1 MKFEIDP
8 VSYMKQ
14 VFEDP
19 ISFSNGKKTLRKS
32 LLGLSKQDLIFLENQ
47 IRKNIKNIERYNELL
62 SILHE
67 EDAYNNFSR
76 YQRGCRSKDLIAFI
90 ENECRRGKDTTSQ
103 DFITR
108 EFSAFNFKEG
118 DWEKFESKVL
128 KMTTDYIQNLSMAK
142 SCTAL
147 AEMTLAEYKKM
158 PENELKSLCFQSEKK
173 SKLIET
179 RKAKINSEKQFTGK
193 SFLEAS
199 QQKSKSKEYEEYLAR
214 MRNQEARYV

>member
-67 EDAYNNFSR
+67 EDAYDIFSR
-76 YQRGCRSKDLIAFI
+76 YQRGSRDKDLIAFI
-90 ENECRRGKDTTSQ
+90 ENECRRGKDSTSQ
-103 DFITR
+103 DFIAR

-118 DWEKFESKVL
+118 DWDKFESKVL
-128 KMTTDYIQNLSMAK
+128 NMTTDYIQNLSMAK

-214 MRNQEARYV
+214 IRNQEARYV

>member
-47 IRKNIKNIERYNELL
+47 IKKNIKNIERYNELL

-90 ENECRRGKDTTSQ
+90 ENECRRGKDSTSQ
-103 DFITR
+103 D
-108 EFSAFNFKEG
+108 
-118 DWEKFESKVL
+118 
-128 KMTTDYIQNLSMAK
+128 
-142 SCTAL
+142 
-147 AEMTLAEYKKM
+147 
-158 PENELKSLCFQSEKK
+158 
-173 SKLIET
+173 
-179 RKAKINSEKQFTGK
+179 
-193 SFLEAS
+193 
-199 QQKSKSKEYEEYLAR
+199 
-214 MRNQEARYV
+214 

>member
-1 MKFEIDP
+1 
-8 VSYMKQ
+8 
-14 VFEDP
+14 
-19 ISFSNGKKTLRKS
+19 
-32 LLGLSKQDLIFLENQ
+32 
-47 IRKNIKNIERYNELL
+47 
-62 SILHE
+62 
-67 EDAYNNFSR
+67 
-76 YQRGCRSKDLIAFI
+76 
-90 ENECRRGKDTTSQ
+90 
-103 DFITR
+103 
-108 EFSAFNFKEG
+108 
-118 DWEKFESKVL
+118 
-128 KMTTDYIQNLSMAK
+128 DYIQNLSMAK

>member
-19 ISFSNGKKTLRKS
+19 VSFSNGKKTLRKS

-47 IRKNIKNIERYNELL
+47 IKKNIKNIERYNELL

-67 EDAYNNFSR
+67 EDAYDIFSR
-76 YQRGCRSKDLIAFI
+76 YQRGSRDKDLIAFI

-103 DFITR
+103 DFIAR

-118 DWEKFESKVL
+118 DWDKFESKVL
-128 KMTTDYIQNLSMAK
+128 KMTTDYIKNLSMAK
-142 SCTAL
+142 SCTEL
-147 AEMTLAEYKKM
+147 AEITLAEYKKM
-158 PENELKSLCFQSEKK
+158 PENELKSQSFLSEKK

-179 RKAKINSEKQFTGK
+179 RKAKINSEKQFTLK
-193 SFLEAS
+193 SFMAAS
-199 QQKSKSKEYEEYLAR
+199 EEKSKSKDYQEYLAR
-214 MRNQEARYV
+214 IRNKEARYA